1 MKRPTILIASAMLVT
16 GAVLIVAFG
25 GVAGAAAPSNTQ
37 QDRQSLARHILD
49 PRVKAYMTPA
59 TRTAFRT
66 IATGGATSA
75 PTTGSDLNLKAKLG
89 QGGAAPPAPSFANV
103 RVNAPGMDSNRTDQ
117 TTQSETSIAVA
128 GSNVVVGYN
137 DSQHALFRASAGF
150 DTIGV
155 AYSTDGGA
163 HFTDG
168 DVIPN
173 APEFVNIADPWL
185 ASDRAGNVYFSFIME
200 DFLYGN
206 DVIGVA
212 KSTDG
217 GKTFAPPVPT
227 TRPTDF
233 AYLSDKDAMAVG
245 PDPNVKARDNV
256 YVAWDDF
263 RLTTADFTLG
273 LALARSTDGGT
284 TWDVIDVARNPLD
297 PFTCSVTQYFGAQ
310 VGVDQKSGTLYVAAE
325 KVFTDDPDC
334 TGGTPQL
341 SEVIF
346 RSSDGGKTF
355 GPETKIA
362 DITQA
367 TPNRF
372 LALAPGQIMRTTEAP
387 SLAVDGNNLYV
398 AWNDGAT
405 GKSHIRLATSTDGGA
420 SWSVAGATQG
430 MNDEV
435 QPAVSVDSKGIHLIY
450 YRRNADN
457 TLDVFLQNS
466 RASGGWDTLRV
477 TSQSFPGSIT
487 VPNFDP
493 WADAGYMGDYI
504 ANVSDGSRQYFAW
517 GDNRDRVT
525 NFLWPNGRNDPNVYF
540 AKQ

>member
-1 MKRPTILIASAMLVT
+1 MKRPTILIV
-16 GAVLIVAFG
+16 GAVLVAGAVLVVAFG
-25 GVAGAAAPSNTQ
+25 GVAGSAAVSNPLP
-37 QDRQSLARHILD
+37 DKQSLARHILD

-59 TRTAFRT
+59 TRAAFRT
-66 IATGGATSA
+66 IADGGGLPA
-75 PTTGSDLNLKAKLG
+75 PANGSDLNLKATLG
-89 QGGAAPPAPSFANV
+89 QGGAAPPAPSFTNV
-103 RVNAPGMDSNRTDQ
+103 RVNNPATDSNRTDQ
-117 TTQSETSIAVA
+117 TTQSETSVAVA

-150 DTIGV
+150 DTIGY
-155 AYSTDGGA
+155 AYSTDGGG

-168 DVIPN
+168 DVVPN
-173 APEFVNIADPWL
+173 APEFVNLADPWL
-185 ASDRAGNVYFSFIME
+185 ASDRAGNVYSSFIME
-200 DFLYGN
+200 DFFYGN

-217 GKTFAPPVPT
+217 GKTFRPPVPT

-233 AYLSDKDAMAVG
+233 IYLSDKDAMAAG
-245 PDPNVKARDNV
+245 PDPNVKSRDDV

-263 RLTTADFTLG
+263 KITSVDFTLG
-273 LALARSTDGGT
+273 LAFARSTDGGA
-284 TWDVIDVARNPLD
+284 TWDVTDVARNPL
-297 PFTCSVTQYFGAQ
+297 PFDCSLTQYFGAQ
-310 VGVDQKSGTLYVAAE
+310 VGVDQKSGTVYVAAE
-325 KVFTDDPDC
+325 KTSKTDPDC
-334 TGGTPQL
+334 TGGTIQL

-346 RSSDGGKTF
+346 RSTDGGKTF

-372 LALAPGQIMRTTEAP
+372 LELAPGQIMRTTEAP

-398 AWNDGAT
+398 AWNDGTT

-420 SWSVAGATQG
+420 TWSVAAATQG
-430 MNDEV
+430 TNDEV

-450 YRRNADN
+450 YRRNPDN

-466 RASGGWDTLRV
+466 RSSGGWDTLRV
-477 TSQSFPGSIT
+477 TSQSFPGTIT

-504 ANVSDGSRQYFAW
+504 ANVSDGSHQYFAW

-525 NFLWPNGRNDPNVYF
+525 NFLWPTGRADPNVYF

>member
-1 MKRPTILIASAMLVT
+1 MKRTTILVAGAMLVV
-16 GAVLIVAFG
+16 GAVLVIAFG
-25 GVAGAAAPSNTQ
+25 GVAGSAATSNGQ
-37 QDRQSLARHILD
+37 QDRQSLAQHILD

-59 TRTAFRT
+59 TRAAFRRMASNGST
-66 IATGGATSA
+66 PAPATGR
-75 PTTGSDLNLKAKLG
+75 DLNLKATLG
-89 QGGAAPPAPSFANV
+89 QSGAAPPPPSFTNV
-103 RVNAPGMDSNRTDQ
+103 RVNNPATDSNRTDQ

-150 DTIGV
+150 DTIGYG
-155 AYSTDGGA
+155 YSTDGGA

-168 DVIPN
+168 DVVPN
-173 APEFVNIADPWL
+173 APEFVNLADPWL
-185 ASDRAGNVYFSFIME
+185 ASDRAGNAYFSFIME
-200 DFLYGN
+200 DFFYGN

-217 GKTFAPPVPT
+217 GKTFKPPVPT

-233 AYLSDKDAMAVG
+233 AYLSDKDATAVG
-245 PDPNVKARDNV
+245 PDPSVKSRDDV

-263 RLTTADFTLG
+263 KITTVDFTLG
-273 LALARSTDGGT
+273 LDLARSTDGGA
-284 TWDVIDVARNPLD
+284 TWDLTDVARNPLPAD
-297 PFTCSVTQYFGAQ
+297 CSLTQYFGAQ
-310 VGVDQKSGTLYVAAE
+310 VGVDQKTGTVYVAAE
-325 KVFTDDPDC
+325 KNSKDDPDC
-334 TGGTPQL
+334 TGGTIQL

-346 RSSDGGKTF
+346 RSTDGGKTF

-372 LALAPGQIMRTTEAP
+372 LELAPGQFMRTTEAP

-420 SWSVAGATQG
+420 SWSVANATQG
-430 MNDEV
+430 TNDEV
-435 QPAVSVDSKGIHLIY
+435 QPAVSVDSKGLHLLY
-450 YRRNADN
+450 YRRNPDN

-466 RASGGWDTLRV
+466 RSGGGWDTLRV
-477 TSQSFPGSIT
+477 TSQSFPGTTT

-504 ANVSDGSRQYFAW
+504 ANVSDGSHQYFAW

-525 NFLWPNGRNDPNVYF
+525 NFLWPTGRNDPNVYF

>member
-1 MKRPTILIASAMLVT
+1 MKRPIIVIASATLVA
-16 GAVLIVAFG
+16 GAVAVVAFG
-25 GVAGAAAPSNTQ
+25 GVAGSAAPANQT
-37 QDRQSLARHILD
+37 DRQTLARHILD
-49 PRVKAYMTPA
+49 PRLKAYMTPT
-59 TRTAFRT
+59 TRAAFRR
-66 IATGGATSA
+66 IATDGATSA
-75 PTTGSDLNLKAKLG
+75 PTTGSDLDLKATLG
-89 QGGAAPPAPSFANV
+89 KGGAAPPAPSFANV
-103 RVNAPGMDSNRTDQ
+103 RVNAPGTDSNRTDQ

-173 APEFVNIADPWL
+173 APEFVNVADPWL
-185 ASDRAGNVYFSFIME
+185 ASDRAGNVYFSLIME

-233 AYLSDKDAMAVG
+233 SYLSDKDAMAVG
-245 PDPNVKARDNV
+245 PDPVKARDNV

-263 RLTTADFTLG
+263 RLTTVDFTLG

-284 TWDVIDVARNPLD
+284 TWDVTDVARNPLD
-297 PFTCSVTQYFGAQ
+297 PIGCSVTQYFGAQ
-310 VGVDQKSGTLYVAAE
+310 VGVEQSGTVYVAAE
-325 KVFTDDPDC
+325 KVFRDNPDC
-334 TGGTPQL
+334 TGGTLHL

-346 RSSDGGKTF
+346 RSVDGGKTF

-372 LALAPGQIMRTTEAP
+372 LQLAPGKIMRTSEAP
-387 SLAVDGNNLYV
+387 SLALDANNLYV

-430 MNDEV
+430 MNDEL
-435 QPAVSVDSKGIHLIY
+435 QPAVSVNSKGVHLIY

-466 RASGGWDTLRV
+466 RANGPGWDTLRV
-477 TSQSFPGSIT
+477 TSQSFPGAIT

-493 WADAGYMGDYI
+493 WADTGYMGDFI

-517 GDNRDRVT
+517 GDNRDKVT
-525 NFLWPNGRNDPNVYF
+525 NFLWPTGRNDPNVYF
-540 AKQ
+540 ARQ

>member
-1 MKRPTILIASAMLVT
+1 MKRPTIAIMSVALVA
-16 GAVLIVAFG
+16 GAVLVVAFG
-25 GVAGAAAPSNTQ
+25 GVAGSAATADPQ
-37 QDRQSLARHILD
+37 PDRQALARHILD

-59 TRTAFRT
+59 TRAAFRT
-66 IATGGATSA
+66 IAAGGAAAA
-75 PTTGSDLNLKAKLG
+75 PSTGNDLNLKATVG
-89 QGGAAPPAPSFANV
+89 QGGAAAPAPGFANV
-103 RVNAPGMDSNRTDQ
+103 RVNNPATDSNRTDQ
-117 TTQSETSIAVA
+117 TTQSEPSIAVA

-155 AYSTDGGA
+155 AYSSDGGG

-168 DVIPN
+168 DVVPN
-173 APEFVNIADPWL
+173 TPEFVNLADPWL

-200 DFLYGN
+200 DFFYGT

-212 KSTDG
+212 KSTNG
-217 GKTFAPPVPT
+217 GKTFTPPVPT

-233 AYLSDKDAMAVG
+233 LYLSDKDAMAVG
-245 PDPNVKARDNV
+245 PDPNVKTRDNV

-263 RLTTADFTLG
+263 RITTVDFTLG
-273 LALARSTDGGT
+273 LAFARSTDGGA
-284 TWDVIDVARNPLD
+284 TWDVTDIARNPLPVD
-297 PFTCSVTQYFGAQ
+297 CSLTQYFGAQ
-310 VGVDQKSGTLYVAAE
+310 VGVDQKTGLVYVAAE
-325 KVFTDDPDC
+325 KTSKNDPDC
-334 TGGTPQL
+334 TGGTIQL

-346 RSSDGGKTF
+346 RSTDGGKTF
-355 GPETKIA
+355 GPETQIA

-372 LALAPGQIMRTTEAP
+372 LELAPGQVMRTTEAP
-387 SLAVDGNNLYV
+387 SLAVDGNNVYV

-405 GKSHIRLATSTDGGA
+405 GKSHIRLARSTDGGA
-420 SWSVAGATQG
+420 TWSVAGATQG

-435 QPAVSVDSKGIHLIY
+435 QPALSVDSKGIHLIY
-450 YRRNADN
+450 LRRNADN

-466 RASGGWDTLRV
+466 RTSGGWDTLRV
-477 TSQSFPGSIT
+477 TSQSFPGAIT

-504 ANVSDGSRQYFAW
+504 ANVSDGSHQYFAW

-525 NFLWPNGRNDPNVYF
+525 NFLWPSGRNDPNVYF

>member
-1 MKRPTILIASAMLVT
+1 MKRPTIVIAGATIVA
-16 GAVLIVAFG
+16 GAVAVVAFG
-25 GVAGAAAPSNTQ
+25 GVAGSAAPANQT
-37 QDRQSLARHILD
+37 DRQTLARHILD
-49 PRVKAYMTPA
+49 PRLKTYMTPT
-59 TRTAFRT
+59 TRSAFRK
-66 IATGGATSA
+66 IATDGATSES
-75 PTTGSDLNLKAKLG
+75 TTGRDLNLKATLG
-89 QGGAAPPAPSFANV
+89 QGGTAAPAPSFANV
-103 RVNAPGMDSNRTDQ
+103 RTNNPGMDSNRTDQ
-117 TTQSETSIAVA
+117 TTQSETSVAVA
-128 GSNVVVGYN
+128 GPNVVVGYN
-137 DSQHALFRASAGF
+137 DTQHALFRASAGF

-173 APEFVNIADPWL
+173 APEFVNLSDPWL
-185 ASDRAGNVYFSFIME
+185 ASDRAGNVYASFILE
-200 DFLYGN
+200 DFFYGN

-212 KSTDG
+212 KSTNG
-217 GKTFAPPVPT
+217 GKTFTPPVPM

-233 AYLSDKDAMAVG
+233 VYLSDKDAMAVG
-245 PDPNVKARDNV
+245 PDPVKARDNV

-263 RLTTADFTLG
+263 RITTVDFTLG
-273 LALARSTDGGT
+273 LAFARSTDGGA
-284 TWDVIDVARNPLD
+284 TWDVTDIARNALPVD
-297 PFTCSVTQYFGAQ
+297 CSLTQYFGAQ
-310 VGVDQKSGTLYVAAE
+310 VGIDQKTGTVYVAAE
-325 KVFTDDPDC
+325 KTSKNDPDC
-334 TGGTPQL
+334 TGGTLQL

-346 RSSDGGKTF
+346 RSTDGGKTF

-372 LALAPGQIMRTTEAP
+372 LQLAPGQIMRTTEAP
-387 SLAVDGNNLYV
+387 SLAVDGTNLYV

-405 GKSHIRLATSTDGGA
+405 GKSHIRLATSTDGGT

-430 MNDEV
+430 MNDEL
-435 QPAVSVDSKGIHLIY
+435 QPAVSADTKGVHLIY

-466 RASGGWDTLRV
+466 RASGGWDTVRV

-504 ANVSDGSRQYFAW
+504 ANVSDGSHQYFAW

-525 NFLWPNGRNDPNVYF
+525 NFLWPTGRNDPNVYF
-540 AKQ
+540 ARQ